1 MCSSDL
7 SPEPAAY
14 CNFCGA
20 NLNIL
25 DAALGDDCNGKTGEV
40 VAADKRGVTVK
51 CGEGTI
57 VITELQPASGKRM
70 RAADFVNGRKIK
82 AGDVLD

>member
-1 MCSSDL
+1 MTVTAK
-7 SPEPAAY
+7 P
-14 CNFCGA
+14 
-20 NLNIL
+20 
-25 DAALGDDCNGKTGEV
+25 